1 MAGMGPDR
9 LALAAGTD
17 PPPLLPMSRAE
28 EAQADLW
35 STGVS
40 VHHPVE
46 FVRERLAGAGCISI
60 AEALG
65 GRVHGRRVRIG
76 GVITHRQRPMT
87 ARGVIFLNLED
98 ETGLLNVI
106 VLPGVWQA
114 NREVARRSI
123 GVILDGVLE
132 HRDGVTNLVARRFT
146 AWSEEVTGLHS
157 RDWAR
162 GR

>member
-1 MAGMGPDR
+1 
-9 LALAAGTD
+9 
-17 PPPLLPMSRAE
+17 
-28 EAQADLW
+28 
-35 STGVS
+35 
-40 VHHPVE
+40 
-46 FVRERLAGAGCISI
+46 
-60 AEALG
+60 
-65 GRVHGRRVRIG
+65 VHGRRVCIG

-123 GVILDGVLE
+123 GVVVDGVLE
-132 HRDGVTNLVARRFT
+132 HRDGVTNLVARRFG
-146 AWSEEVTGLHS
+146 AWSDEITGLGS

-162 GR
+162 GRG